1 MVGLGEAWTRGN
13 FSSFFCLHSI
23 YDDYIIRLAWIVL
36 WWQTKGSNQ
45 IIIISISTS
54 PIVDDDE
61 DDGGDY
67 DDDDDDDDDDD
78 WNIYLGNK

>member
-13 FSSFFCLHSI
+13 FSSFFCWHSV

-45 IIIISISTS
+45 IIMPRLLLMMMKMMMVTMMMMMTIMAMIMVGMTH
-54 PIVDDDE
+54 V
-61 DDGGDY
+61 
-67 DDDDDDDDDDD
+67 
-78 WNIYLGNK
+78 

>member
-36 WWQTKGSNQ
+36 WWQTKGSNH
-45 IIIISISTS
+45 IIIVISISTS
-54 PIVDDDE
+54 PFADDDE
-61 DDGGDY
+61 DDDGDY
-67 DDDDDDDDDDD
+67 DDDNDDDDR
-78 WNIYLGNK
+78 NIYLQNKYL

>member
-13 FSSFFCLHSI
+13 FSSLICLHSI
-23 YDDYIIRLAWIVL
+23 YDDYIICLAWIVL

-67 DDDDDDDDDDD
+67 DYDDDNR
-78 WNIYLGNK
+78 NIYGRNKYL